1 MDHIFEQK
9 LRELVDRQEIWTL
22 LLKFARGLDRL
33 DTEMVRSCYWDCA
46 IEDHHAFI
54 GDPDGFIR
62 WANDHSVS
70 VNRVQHH
77 VLTNH
82 FCDIEGN
89 DAHSETYYTFIA
101 ENLEPPHLISIGRYV
116 DHFQRRDGVW
126 KIANR
131 VTMIEANLDIPSAA
145 GLEQITGLSYTG
157 GQPLLPCTR
166 DKSDFSYQRPINPRR
181 PSPGSSC
188 EDDGSQ
194 S

>member
-1 MDHIFEQK
+1 MDAALEGK

-33 DTEMVRSCYWDCA
+33 DVEMVRSAYWDDA

-54 GDPDGFIR
+54 GTPDGFIE
-62 WANDHSVS
+62 WANDYAVTT
-70 VNRVQHH
+70 NRVQHH

-82 FCDIEGN
+82 FCDIDGD

-101 ENLEPPHLISIGRYV
+101 ENRKAPHLISIGRYV

-131 VTMIEANLDIPSAA
+131 VTIIEANLDIPSAVDIA
-145 GLEQITGLSYTG
+145 QITARATTA
-157 GQPLLPCTR
+157 GQDLLPCTR
-166 DKSDFSYQRPINPRR
+166 DRTDFSYHKPIRPRQPI
-181 PSPGSSC
+181 G
-188 EDDGSQ
+188 
-194 S
+194 